1 MLSPV
6 AFLPFFLA
14 FVLVIAIPCENSPTL
29 SERFLVVGA
38 STIEGEDFKDRIL
51 ATMNE
56 NQLKLKREA
65 PLPEIA

>member
-1 MLSPV
+1 MLPPV
-6 AFLPFFLA
+6 AFLPSFLA
-14 FVLVIAIPCENSPTL
+14 FVLGIVIPCENSPTL
-29 SERFLVVGA
+29 SKRFLVVGA

-65 PLPEIA
+65 PLPEIV